1 MWSRRYGYFGGL
13 RGRSHGRK
21 RFTKVC
27 YFARAFGT
35 VFQMQF
41 RYVAVQSIKLI
52 VNERLDGSWI
62 EMVRFFAFLRKQ
74 MVTKRLCRDSFSL
87 RGYHLSSASLTTENV
102 IVNYSAVSNR

>member
-1 MWSRRYGYFGGL
+1 MRSRRYGYFGGL
-13 RGRSHGRK
+13 GGRSHRRK

-27 YFARAFGT
+27 YFIGAFGT

-62 EMVRFFAFLRKQ
+62 EVIWFVVFL
-74 MVTKRLCRDSFSL
+74 
-87 RGYHLSSASLTTENV
+87 G
-102 IVNYSAVSNR
+102 